1 MVLLLWADIKGAL
14 RSEYVVYYRC
24 GDCMLYTAVTHRV
37 LDIAVFSFMIV
48 IAVDTIIFFVC

>member
-24 GDCMLYTAVTHRV
+24 GGCMLYAAVIDRI
-37 LDIAVFSFMIV
+37 LDISVFSFMIV
-48 IAVDTIIFFVC
+48 IVVDTIIFFVC